1 MRTISVYEVTIIN
14 GEETNKT
21 VIGTITV
28 DDYNIVIDNSA
39 LEKLPSIEVGQT
51 IESEEIFVERN

>member
-1 MRTISVYEVTIIN
+1 MRSINVYEVTITD

-28 DDYNIVIDNSA
+28 DDNNIVIDNSA
-39 LEKLPSIEVGQT
+39 SEKLPSIEVGQT
-51 IESEEIFVERN
+51 IESEEIFVERK